1 MRSGN
6 RGFKSSISN
15 RCSGNEPALLSR
27 SGKDRERAAEIEPN
41 RECVLGLFQWHLRS
55 LSNYFGNGNRRTQK
69 EQ

>member
-1 MRSGN
+1 MGIGVLKGRLAT
-6 RGFKSSISN
+6 

-41 RECVLGLFQWHLRS
+41 RECALGLFQWHLRS
-55 LSNYFGNGNRRTQK
+55 LSNYFGNGNRKTQK

>member
-6 RGFKSSISN
+6 SSIARLATAVREMS
-15 RCSGNEPALLSR
+15 PR
-27 SGKDRERAAEIEPN
+27 SSPDREKDRERAAEIEPN
-41 RECVLGLFQWHLRS
+41 RECALGLFQWHLRS